1 MISKERL
8 QELIDQ
14 KATIWSEG
22 YGEIQLTDISE
33 VCGIKNSK
41 DGMIISYCLFGFICG
56 DSFTPCTIMPEELEE
71 DVEKGKWNNEMHAS
85 RLERFEPPVW
95 EEMTKKTRFLNC
107 WTMEFIARER
117 DEPIGIALIGVDFS
131 CEIVSVEMGSN
142 KYFAEPLTKENYAR
156 ACTIARKLFIGE
168 SIE

>member
-41 DGMIISYCLFGFICG
+41 DSMIISYCLYGFICG
-56 DSFTPCTIMPEELEE
+56 DSFIPCTVKPEELEE
-71 DVEKGKWNNEMHAS
+71 DVEKGKWDYEMCINK
-85 RLERFEPPVW
+85 LDYFLPPFYDEMIKEP
-95 EEMTKKTRFLNC
+95 RHLNC
-107 WTMEFIARER
+107 WTMEFIAREL
-117 DEPIGIALIGVDFS
+117 DKPIGIAFIGVDFS

-168 SIE
+168 SVE